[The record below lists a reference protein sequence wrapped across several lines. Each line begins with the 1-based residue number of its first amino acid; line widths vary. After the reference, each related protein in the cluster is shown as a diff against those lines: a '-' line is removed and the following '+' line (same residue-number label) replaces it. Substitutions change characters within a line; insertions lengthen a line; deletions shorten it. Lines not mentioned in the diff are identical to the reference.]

1 MTSREKQIEEIVKDF
16 CPLYQE
22 YGSCKRCNNVLDI
35 DEEPCYYGCVANLI
49 IDYGYRKSIDVAEE
63 IFADIHNT
71 LLKVISIVDEGL
83 DRSIRNDNEDAK
95 IIHAGT
101 LETLKCLIYIFAER
115 KKKYIGEDTN
125 VPTKMEDR

>member
-1 MTSREKQIEEIVKDF
+1 MDSEKQIEEMARIIAKANGNEQDVAYYRPDATD
-16 CPLYQE
+16 LYNAG
-22 YGSCKRCNNVLDI
+22 YCK
-35 DEEPCYYGCVANLI
+35 A
-49 IDYGYRKSIDVAEE
+49 SDVAEE